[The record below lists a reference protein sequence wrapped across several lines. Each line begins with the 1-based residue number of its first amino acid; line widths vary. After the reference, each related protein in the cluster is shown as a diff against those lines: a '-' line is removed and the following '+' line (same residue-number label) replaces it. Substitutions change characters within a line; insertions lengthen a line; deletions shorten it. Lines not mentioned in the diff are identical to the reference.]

1 MAGLP
6 HSGSLDRGAEEACLA
21 GFFSCEPDTH
31 SRQPDTFLGELRFDQ
46 PVVRLVRPDP
56 TPAMLGTSSLH
67 GLLVVLRDR
76 VPPSCRTTRTSPVTG
91 VGPHGRR
98 TARSG

>member
-46 PVVRLVRPDP
+46 PVVRLVRPNP
-56 TPAMLGTSSLH
+56 PPATMGTSPSH
-67 GLLVVLRDR
+67 GVPLVLVDG
-76 VPPSCRTTRTSPVTG
+76 VPV
-91 VGPHGRR
+91 
-98 TARSG
+98 